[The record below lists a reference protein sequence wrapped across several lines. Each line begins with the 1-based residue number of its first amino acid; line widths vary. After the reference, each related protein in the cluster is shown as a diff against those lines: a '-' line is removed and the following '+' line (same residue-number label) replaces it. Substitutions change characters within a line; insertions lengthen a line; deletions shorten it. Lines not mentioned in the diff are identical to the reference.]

1 MQAIKTPVKEI
12 ELREIDGSSKVF
24 QLPGQV
30 YGLSKFELQA
40 VRNTIEPF
48 RIGIE
53 IFDLVDLKIPHL
65 TFGWPTI
72 MQGVEVIQ
80 VVDIIENVGYIHT
93 VTPHVIKSATTRYT
107 IARLATSDNR
117 VQNGVQIARFEPGI
131 PCPASELP
139 IYTSLRK
146 LKKLDPLFQ
155 ELTTKQKQKVL
166 KESNIH
172 TVMDMIIGKT
182 HQLHGDLVQHL
193 FLGSFKKGRVTGVH
207 HILAVMRG
215 NVRIVEITKPPNKL
229 GVWEAK
235 IQVLDKSNRQSKPEW
250 KTKNQPSTFFPNWIT
265 MKLLD
270 ECDFA
275 LKAKEFIRE
284 KHSQTLW
291 KSKTSSG
298 IPVEIWT
305 DDKENPISIYPIWE
319 GD

>member
-1 MQAIKTPVKEI
+1 MQVIKTPIKEI

-24 QLPGQV
+24 QLPEQV
-30 YGLSKFELQA
+30 YALNKLELQA

-53 IFDLVDLKIPHL
+53 IFDLVELKIPNL
-65 TFGWPTI
+65 TFGWPTN
-72 MQGVEVIQ
+72 MQGVQVIQ
-80 VVDIIENVGYIHT
+80 VMDIIENVGYIHT
-93 VTPHVIKSATTRYT
+93 VTPHVIKSASTRFT
-107 IARLATSDNR
+107 IARLATLDSR

-131 PCPASELP
+131 PCPTSELP

-146 LKKLDPLFQ
+146 LKKLDPLFRG
-155 ELTTKQKQKVL
+155 LNTKQKQKVL

-182 HQLHGDLVQHL
+182 HQMHGNLVQHL

-215 NVRIVEITKPPNKL
+215 NVRIVEITKSPNKL

-250 KTKNQPSTFFPNWIT
+250 KTKDQPSTFFPNWST
-265 MKLLD
+265 MRLLD
-270 ECDFA
+270 ECDVA
-275 LKAKEFIRE
+275 LKAKEFIKER
-284 KHSQTLW
+284 HSQTLW

-298 IPVEIWT
+298 ISVEIWT
-305 DDKENPISIYPIWE
+305 DDKEEPLSIYPIWKE
-319 GD
+319 D